1 MYNNLVQSIDTISS
15 EIVSIVNTKLSSSA
29 FMEVF
34 GGGLSDLM
42 EDSDQATQDTTK
54 LLQYI
59 VNNAIVEVMNT
70 RGIDGRKDETT
81 GHDYVID
88 SYPVEFKLM
97 GGCDSSSFAT
107 GNKISATGGAKC
119 NLVWC
124 FKYTVDN
131 NLIDTFASILVDTDK
146 VTNPWN
152 AGKGRKDSYSTLKVE
167 CVDGE
172 EAVLWYNGI
181 LKEARKFLQLHTIP
195 VDLV

>member
-1 MYNNLVQSIDTISS
+1 MYNNLIQSIDTISS
-15 EIVSIVNTKLSSSA
+15 KIVSIVNTKLSSPS

-34 GGGLSDLM
+34 GGGISDLM
-42 EDSDQATQDTTK
+42 EGSDQATQDTTK

-59 VNNAIVEVMNT
+59 VNNAIVEVMNNE
-70 RGIDGRKDETT
+70 GIDGRKDETT
-81 GHDYVID
+81 GHDYIINN
-88 SYPVEFKLM
+88 YPVEFKLM
-97 GGCDSSSFAT
+97 GGSDSSSFAT

-119 NLVWC
+119 NLVWT

-131 NLIDTFASILVDTDK
+131 NLIDTFAAVLINTDN
-146 VTNPWN
+146 VTNPWT
-152 AGKGRKDSYSTLKVE
+152 AGKGKKDSYSTLKVE
-167 CVDGE
+167 VSDGE